1 MITTDYPL
9 TMGVLQLGVTDLD
22 RSLCDNGV
30 PLAELDWAPAAGW
43 GTGMGAWDTPC
54 IDSKSNNTRDP
65 KKIR

>member
-30 PLAELDWAPAAGW
+30 PLAELD
-43 GTGMGAWDTPC
+43 
-54 IDSKSNNTRDP
+54 
-65 KKIR
+65 